1 MEITHDLLIGLGF
14 RWIPGQPPKY
24 IYKDF
29 LGHLEPESGIFFF
42 DDFTLPII
50 QFSDLLYL
58 LKLIN
63 FPAQPE
69 KLPIVNPN

>member
-24 IYKDF
+24 SYKAF
-29 LGHLEPESGIFFF
+29 SGHLEPESGIFFF

-50 QFSDLLYL
+50 QFTDLLYL
-58 LKLIN
+58 VKLIN
-63 FPAQPE
+63 FPSQPE
-69 KLPIVNPN
+69 QLPLVNPN